1 MQRHDGTVSNIFRP
15 NLSEVHSGLWNLHV
29 YSTSVCLLE
38 ILIGFMHVSS
48 YLFLCFESR
57 LTLCFVSCPPNHL
70 EGEFWMND
78 CSAKWVWLFN
88 DNAVI
93 TEAISLDLLRVIHI
107 QIIFMTLY
115 VQIDNL
121 IIIHLSSPVN
131 ASLWFWTDRQV
142 TESVAKFCLV
152 GLKLYS
158 SSQGPLCFIA
168 IKAPGSLRDLK
179 QIV

>member
-1 MQRHDGTVSNIFRP
+1 MHRHDGTGSNIFRP
-15 NLSEVHSGLWNLHV
+15 NLIEVHSGLWNPHV

-38 ILIGFMHVSS
+38 ILIGFMHVLS

-57 LTLCFVSCPPNHL
+57 RTLGFVSCPPNHL
-70 EGEFWMND
+70 EGEFWMTD

-107 QIIFMTLY
+107 QTIFMTLY

-131 ASLWFWTDRQV
+131 ASLVLNRQTGNWKCYKV
-142 TESVAKFCLV
+142 LPCRSEIIFFQSRTTVFYCYK
-152 GLKLYS
+152 
-158 SSQGPLCFIA
+158 GPWFIA
-168 IKAPGSLRDLK
+168 QP
-179 QIV
+179 